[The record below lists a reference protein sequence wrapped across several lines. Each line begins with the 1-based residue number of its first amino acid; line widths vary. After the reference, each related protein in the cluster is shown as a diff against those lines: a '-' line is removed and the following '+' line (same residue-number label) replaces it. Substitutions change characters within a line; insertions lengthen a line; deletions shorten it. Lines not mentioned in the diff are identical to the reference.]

1 MSSDQRTVNA
11 LKKLVRGYVSL
22 LESARERILFHGGT
36 CDSVEQMEAGDP
48 YLAEARAA
56 ILLAETDSVHETP
69 AEPAPIP
76 MVLQCPMCQVF
87 HIDEPNEAK
96 GWTNPPHRSH
106 ECQFCGCVW
115 RPADVPT
122 TGVLRTQTRGK
133 ADTWPRQLQVKTGGA
148 ES

>member
-1 MSSDQRTVNA
+1 MSSNQQLSIALEALGRAYLLCWTDPTHHRQDQLQAAYRRVHELFDQRPAV
-11 LKKLVRGYVSL
+11 
-22 LESARERILFHGGT
+22 
-36 CDSVEQMEAGDP
+36 
-48 YLAEARAA
+48 
-56 ILLAETDSVHETP
+56 ETP